1 MADISGM
8 AGGGGRSELAAQL
21 VMRIFETGQD
31 GPGGRVMPV
40 VVAVLAGYNLAL
52 TADER

>member
-8 AGGGGRSELAAQL
+8 AGGKLDGGGRCELAAQL

-31 GPGGRVMPV
+31 GPGG
-40 VVAVLAGYNLAL
+40 
-52 TADER
+52 